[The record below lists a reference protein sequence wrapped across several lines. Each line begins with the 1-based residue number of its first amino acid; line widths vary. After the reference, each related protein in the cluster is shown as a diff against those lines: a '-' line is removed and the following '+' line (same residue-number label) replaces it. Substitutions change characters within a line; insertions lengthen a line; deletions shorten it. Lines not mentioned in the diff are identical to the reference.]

1 MARNIFAYL
10 FGGSIFF
17 IAIPA
22 IILYMASIS
31 SYTFMPEGKVAVI
44 FGSVSS
50 AVGLLFIIWSNKE
63 LIEKGHGGAVVVGPI
78 KLSKE
83 TIKLVTTGPYS
94 MCRNPMHMG
103 AFLFYLGL
111 CCAVNS
117 LLSLVVPF
125 GFLLFAYCF
134 TVFLDEPRLK
144 RDFPEDYEKWIQDVP
159 QRFWPKPKKG

>member
-1 MARNIFAYL
+1 MARYIFSYL
-10 FGGSIFF
+10 LGGSIFF
-17 IAIPA
+17 VAIPA
-22 IILYMASIS
+22 IIFFIATLCP
-31 SYTFMPEGKVAVI
+31 YTFMPEGKVAVF
-44 FGSVSS
+44 FGAFSS
-50 AVGLLFIIWSNKE
+50 AVGLLFMIWSNLE
-63 LIEKGHGGAVVVGPI
+63 LIKKGKGGAVVIGNI
-78 KLSKE
+78 KISKE

-117 LLSLVVPF
+117 FFTLVVPF
-125 GFLLFAYCF
+125 GFLLFAYF
-134 TVFLDEPRLK
+134 FAVFLDEPRLK